1 MLSPG
6 SIPAFSAG
14 LFFSTDEITKD
25 KACPLFKNILN
36 YIITNRVLV
45 FYCFFIIAACKTFVK
60 KYFLLFIDKMP
71 QSAIVA

>member
-1 MLSPG
+1 MSFPFIETMLSPG

-25 KACPLFKNILN
+25 KARPLFKNILK

-45 FYCFFIIAACKTFVK
+45 FYCFFIIAAEKNLNK
-60 KYFLLFIDKMP
+60 NYFYSL
-71 QSAIVA
+71 

>member
-1 MLSPG
+1 MTFQFIETMLSPE

-36 YIITNRVLV
+36 YIISNRVLV
-45 FYCFFIIAACKTFVK
+45 FYCFFIIADVKTLRKIFF
-60 KYFLLFIDKMP
+60 YSL
-71 QSAIVA
+71 